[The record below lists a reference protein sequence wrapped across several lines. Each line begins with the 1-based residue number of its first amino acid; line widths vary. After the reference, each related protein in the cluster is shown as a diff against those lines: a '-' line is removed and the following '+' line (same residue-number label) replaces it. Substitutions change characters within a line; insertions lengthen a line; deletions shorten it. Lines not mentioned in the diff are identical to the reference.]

1 MLPKSSPFFTI
12 KSKTPVRLSYRRF
25 LLSSATIAV
34 LVVVLV
40 VILIIILVVVLVLLR
55 IGLVLVFVL
64 VAHFSH
70 LSFADIIS

>member
-1 MLPKSSPFFTI
+1 MLPKSSPFFNI
-12 KSKTPVRLSYRRF
+12 KSKTPVRFSYRRF
-25 LLSSATIAV
+25 LLFSATIA
-34 LVVVLV
+34 VLV

-64 VAHFSH
+64 VVVHFSH